1 MNKWLK
7 DSVVYQVYPLTY
19 CDSNGDG
26 IGDLKGI
33 ESKLDY
39 MLGLGVNVLWLNPF
53 YPSTWTD
60 GGYDVTDYYNVDPRF
75 GTLKDFD
82 DLVSACKKRGIRL
95 VVDIVPGHTSYRHP
109 WFLKS
114 GEYARNEYS
123 DRYIW
128 TGDSFTSYRDKTI
141 FGLHDRN
148 GGYVINYYASQ
159 PALNY
164 GFNKLEEDK
173 TDVYGGNTQGWKMH
187 YTDERL
193 TPLREEIINV
203 LRFWCARGVDGFRMD
218 MANSLVKECVFNS
231 PNTEDIAGVIWVWD
245 KIFTPIRNE
254 FPDVAFIAEWVY
266 PQNAVGKSG
275 FDLDFFAHDTGPAY
289 NGLFRNTPNSNLLR
303 FFEKGENYFSQNGKG
318 SIKECLQEC
327 AEIYQAIDGKG
338 VFSIPSGSH
347 DQIRLA
353 KDMQPSDLRTAF
365 AFMLTFKH
373 VPMIYYGDEIGLD
386 YLPNINKEGGYV
398 RTGSRTPM
406 QWTNGKNRGFSE
418 SDGELYLPVN
428 ASPAQSVETQEQD
441 ENSLLSL
448 IKRLIKMRKEYA
460 CLRFDGSLKILSD
473 GYPLV
478 YERADE
484 NNALLVAINP
494 ANENYTIKA
503 TYRKILYSENY
514 DEQTKT
520 LSCGGIVIAEK

>member
-7 DSVVYQVYPLTY
+7 DSIVYQIYPLTF

-39 MLGLGVNVLWLNPF
+39 IVDLGVNIVWLNPF

-60 GGYDVTDYYNVDPRF
+60 GGYDVTDYYGVDPRF
-75 GTLKDFD
+75 GTLQDFD
-82 DLVSACKKRGIRL
+82 DLVAACKKRGLKL
-95 VVDIVPGHTSYRHP
+95 VIDIVPGHTSYKHP

-114 GEYARNEYS
+114 GEYERNEYS

-128 TGDSFTSYRDKTI
+128 TGDSFTGYKNKTI
-141 FGLHDRN
+141 FGLHDRD

-164 GFNKLEEDK
+164 GFNKLDEDEK
-173 TDVYGGNTQGWKMH
+173 DVYASNTQGWKMH
-187 YTDERL
+187 YTDPRL
-193 TPLREEIINV
+193 KPLRDEVIEI
-203 LRFWCARGVDGFRMD
+203 LRFWCKRGVDGFRMD
-218 MANSLVKECVFNS
+218 LANSLVKECVFNS
-231 PNTEDIAGVIWVWD
+231 DKTEDIEGVIWVWD
-245 KIFTPIRNE
+245 KIFTPIREE
-254 FPDVAFIAEWVY
+254 FPETAFIAEWVY

-275 FDLDFFAHDTGPAY
+275 FDLDFFAHDTGAAY

-303 FFEKGENYFSQNGKG
+303 FFEQGENYFSQNGKG
-318 SIKECLQEC
+318 SIKECLAEC
-327 AEIYQAIDGKG
+327 DKIYKAIDGKG

-353 KDMQPSDLRTAF
+353 KDMQESDLRAAF

-373 VPMIYYGDEIGLD
+373 VPMIYYGDELGMD
-386 YLPNINKEGGYV
+386 YLPNINREGGYI

-418 SDGELYLPVN
+418 TDGELYLPVN
-428 ASPAQSVETQEQD
+428 ADEKQSVETQRAD
-441 ENSLLSL
+441 ENSLLNL
-448 IKRLIKMRKEYA
+448 IRRLIALRKEYA
-460 CLRFDGSLKILSD
+460 CLRFDGSLKVLADEYPLIYERSD
-473 GYPLV
+473 GKTT
-478 YERADE
+478 
-484 NNALLVAINP
+484 LLVAINA
-494 ANENYTIKA
+494 ANKESVLQEPYA
-503 TYRKILYSENY
+503 KIVYAESF
-514 DEQTKT
+514 DEKT
-520 LSCGGIVIAEK
+520 NALGLGGILIAEK